1 MQAGSGPEVGA
12 DGGLATLDE
21 YLAGQDAAAMAGRTP
36 VLAVG
41 SNRSPAQLARK
52 LREPSRPALGLV
64 PIIRAR
70 VNGIG
75 VGFSAH
81 VGRWG
86 YVPAAPV
93 QRPGW
98 QDQWLTW
105 LDPVQ
110 LELVNATEINYR
122 LVFAPYELQ
131 LAGCP
136 SAAVPGWV
144 FYRSRWGA
152 LATAPGATARPRRL
166 TRRASTGACSAGP
179 GSAPRPPTGP
189 TSRRRSRCCA
199 TGMSCAGRPG
209 TSSRPAAWPSTT
221 VSVPTP
227 RPSRA
232 EPPRPRGPG
241 GPGAG

>member
-1 MQAGSGPEVGA
+1 VPAGSGRAAGA
-12 DGGLATLDE
+12 GGGLATLDE

-93 QRPGW
+93 RRPGW

-144 FYRSRWGA
+144 FYRSRWGV
-152 LATAPGATARPRRL
+152 LATAPGAIEPAPPSDQAAIYRRL
-166 TRRASTGACSAGP
+166 LSWP
-179 GSAPRPPTGP
+179 WF
-189 TSRRRSRCCA
+189 CA
-199 TGMSCAGRPG
+199 
-209 TSSRPAAWPSTT
+209 PAADRAD
-221 VSVPTP
+221 VPAVIALL
-227 RPSRA
+227 RDREDLRQQA
-232 EPPRPRGPG
+232 RDQFAARGLAIDDGLGPDIPAAPG
-241 GPGAG
+241 